1 MSSIYYPFCEIA
13 AFDGVKALCDRI
25 RIDHEVVTRKIIES
39 SEAGQCAAVLVD
51 PFNEF
56 EAGVLVA
63 TKEPGRL
70 ALCIMRGDLATQD
83 EPSAR
88 ALVQRMQDD
97 PLLAGQLVGF
107 IELAC
112 TEVLQ

>member
-1 MSSIYYPFCEIA
+1 MSSIFYPFCEVA

-25 RIDHEVVTRKIIES
+25 RIDPEVVARKMVETVD
-39 SEAGQCAAVLVD
+39 AGQFATVLVD

-56 EAGVLVA
+56 EAGMLITA
-63 TKEPGRL
+63 KAPGSV

-88 ALVQRMQDD
+88 ALVQRMKGD

-107 IELAC
+107 IELC
-112 TEVLQ
+112 RTGVLQ